1 MDKFVEIR
9 EGGHIGVQIIT
20 VPKVF
25 IKTFFYSLV
34 TLYKNLQTSTVKSF
48 LN

>member
-25 IKTFFYSLV
+25 KNTFFDSLV
-34 TLYKNLQTSTVKSF
+34 TFLLNLDWFVQTS
-48 LN
+48 